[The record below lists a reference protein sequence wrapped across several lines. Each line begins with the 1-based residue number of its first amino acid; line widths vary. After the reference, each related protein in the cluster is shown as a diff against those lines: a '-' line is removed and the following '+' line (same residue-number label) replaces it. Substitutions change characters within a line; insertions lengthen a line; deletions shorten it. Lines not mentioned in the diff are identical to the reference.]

1 MEASGERI
9 IQPLLRFLFNTFILS
24 ESYFESFPTLFI
36 LSFFW
41 ILSMHDYTRCDRK
54 IIDPNSTQFLL
65 TFITSL
71 ISVGWSITTC
81 LRKGPI
87 KLLPPK
93 KYGGLIFLFLSVSMN
108 VFVKVLL
115 PSLLLNNLLPT
126 NGTNQL
132 RHHEIFKHDYSKKFL
147 YINRNSSSLFYYI
160 ILSKV

>member
-1 MEASGERI
+1 
-9 IQPLLRFLFNTFILS
+9 
-24 ESYFESFPTLFI
+24 
-36 LSFFW
+36 
-41 ILSMHDYTRCDRK
+41 MHPYTRCDRK

-93 KYGGLIFLFLSVSMN
+93 KYGGLIFLFLSVSMH

-115 PSLLLNNLLPT
+115 PSLLLYNLLPT
-126 NGTNQL
+126 NETNRL
-132 RHHEIFKHDYSKKFL
+132 RHHETFKHDYYEDDFEFNASIYFIMVL
-147 YINRNSSSLFYYI
+147 MLLVPQI
-160 ILSKV
+160 IYVSILLEHNQKGIAGSYS